1 MFKFKLK
8 DLIFYIRDNKVHSA
22 PVLARRFVDCTDPQ
36 SNSDIYKR
44 FGEPN
49 ISYSTCHG
57 IVYEKE
63 AFASKE
69 ELLKSL

>member
-1 MFKFKLK
+1 MFKFKLMDK
-8 DLIFYIRDNKVHSA
+8 IFYLRNNKVHSA
-22 PVLARRFVDCTDPQ
+22 PVLARRFVDTQNPT
-36 SNSDIYKR
+36 SNSEIYER

-57 IVYEKE
+57 IVPESE

-69 ELLKSL
+69 DLLASL